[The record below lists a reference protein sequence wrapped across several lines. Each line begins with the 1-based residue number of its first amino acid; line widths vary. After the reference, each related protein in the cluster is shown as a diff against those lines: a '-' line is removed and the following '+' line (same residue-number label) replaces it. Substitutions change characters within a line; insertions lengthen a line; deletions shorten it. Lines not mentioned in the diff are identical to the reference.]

1 MRLARGVDNEA
12 CLEWLESAL
21 QEAFEQRK
29 PELWVYLEAVMEEV
43 HFEIE
48 AQLPSP
54 PATKVPNRS

>member
-1 MRLARGVDNEA
+1 VDNEA